1 MPDPLIIAGREFG
14 SRLFLGTAG
23 YPNRMLMLDAIAA
36 SGTEMVTASIRR
48 ISLSGEDESLV
59 DLIPKHIRFLPNT
72 AGKFATRPRGRRGCG
87 EAGDVVE
94 FSNDRSR
101 DAGPHRRRCARLF
114 TDPTGPPMQV
124 SEEAL
129 AKARAVDDIRA
140 SFLQG
145 DAEPDFQRRVI
156 EHAMHVLVA
165 EHRIE
170 TISQA
175 RVEAVLE
182 NVLDYRP

>member
-1 MPDPLIIAGREFG
+1 
-14 SRLFLGTAG
+14 
-23 YPNRMLMLDAIAA
+23 
-36 SGTEMVTASIRR
+36 
-48 ISLSGEDESLV
+48 
-59 DLIPKHIRFLPNT
+59 
-72 AGKFATRPRGRRGCG
+72 
-87 EAGDVVE
+87 VVE

-114 TDPTGPPMQV
+114 TDPTGHTSSHWNPAGTADAGL
-124 SEEAL
+124 AL

>member
-1 MPDPLIIAGREFG
+1 MTDPETLVRIAGVA
-14 SRLFLGTAG
+14 LAYLLTPPGT
-23 YPNRMLMLDAIAA
+23 PPPI
-36 SGTEMVTASIRR
+36 GT
-48 ISLSGEDESLV
+48 
-59 DLIPKHIRFLPNT
+59 LP
-72 AGKFATRPRGRRGCG
+72 
-87 EAGDVVE
+87 
-94 FSNDRSR
+94 
-101 DAGPHRRRCARLF
+101 
-114 TDPTGPPMQV
+114 GPPMQV

-170 TISQA
+170 TIS
-175 RVEAVLE
+175 
-182 NVLDYRP
+182 

>member
-1 MPDPLIIAGREFG
+1 MTDPETLVRIAGVA
-14 SRLFLGTAG
+14 LAYLLTPPGT
-23 YPNRMLMLDAIAA
+23 PPPI
-36 SGTEMVTASIRR
+36 GT
-48 ISLSGEDESLV
+48 
-59 DLIPKHIRFLPNT
+59 LP
-72 AGKFATRPRGRRGCG
+72 
-87 EAGDVVE
+87 
-94 FSNDRSR
+94 
-101 DAGPHRRRCARLF
+101 
-114 TDPTGPPMQV
+114 GPPMQV

-175 RVEAVLE
+175 LVEAVLE

>member
-1 MPDPLIIAGREFG
+1 MTDPETLVRIAGVA
-14 SRLFLGTAG
+14 LAYLLTPPGT
-23 YPNRMLMLDAIAA
+23 PPPI
-36 SGTEMVTASIRR
+36 GT
-48 ISLSGEDESLV
+48 
-59 DLIPKHIRFLPNT
+59 LP
-72 AGKFATRPRGRRGCG
+72 A
-87 EAGDVVE
+87 
-94 FSNDRSR
+94 
-101 DAGPHRRRCARLF
+101 
-114 TDPTGPPMQV
+114 MQV

>member
-1 MPDPLIIAGREFG
+1 MTDPETLVRIAGVA
-14 SRLFLGTAG
+14 LAYLLTPPGT
-23 YPNRMLMLDAIAA
+23 PPI
-36 SGTEMVTASIRR
+36 GT
-48 ISLSGEDESLV
+48 
-59 DLIPKHIRFLPNT
+59 LP
-72 AGKFATRPRGRRGCG
+72 
-87 EAGDVVE
+87 
-94 FSNDRSR
+94 
-101 DAGPHRRRCARLF
+101 
-114 TDPTGPPMQV
+114 GPPMQV

>member
-1 MPDPLIIAGREFG
+1 MTDPETLVHIAGVA
-14 SRLFLGTAG
+14 LAYLLTPPGTA
-23 YPNRMLMLDAIAA
+23 PIEN
-36 SGTEMVTASIRR
+36 
-48 ISLSGEDESLV
+48 
-59 DLIPKHIRFLPNT
+59 LP
-72 AGKFATRPRGRRGCG
+72 
-87 EAGDVVE
+87 
-94 FSNDRSR
+94 
-101 DAGPHRRRCARLF
+101 
-114 TDPTGPPMQV
+114 GPPMEV

-175 RVEAVLE
+175 RAEAVLE